1 VLMFWRQAACPG
13 AARDENM
20 HAEPVSAT

>member
-1 VLMFWRQAACPG
+1 MFWRQAACPG
-13 AARDENM
+13 AARDEDM